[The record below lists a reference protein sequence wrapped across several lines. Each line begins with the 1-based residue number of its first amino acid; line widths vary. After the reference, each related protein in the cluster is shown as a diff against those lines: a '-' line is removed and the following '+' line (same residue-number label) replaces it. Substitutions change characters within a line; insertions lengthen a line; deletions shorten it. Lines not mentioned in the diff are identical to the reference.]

1 MHNDSMTTIQC
12 QKKTQQ
18 ATQISQKPND
28 RAMGTP
34 LKLGVREF
42 WKG

>member
-1 MHNDSMTTIQC
+1 MIAWQQYNDKI
-12 QKKTQQ
+12 KQQ
-18 ATQISQKPND
+18 ATQISQTPND

-42 WKG
+42 SKG